1 MADHDHKHDDHSHD
15 GDTYF
20 IDQFCMVGLSGAFGV
35 ICLCMYFWQTGMLN
49 LLLGA
54 QFHLFVLASGFTLVG
69 IALFRGYLLWTTP
82 APAPHAHHHDHAHA
96 GHEHDH
102 ATCGHD
108 HSHENANE
116 HDHATCGHDHSHDHA
131 KHGHSHGDH
140 DASDHDHD
148 WAPWR
153 YVVAMLPI
161 MLFLLGMPNK
171 GPQARAEDV
180 KTQADFTQ
188 EAIEMVRI
196 AASGTDPF
204 VKLGAIGALL
214 DEQEEVKVDMKT
226 LMGWADSE
234 SLRERNAG
242 KMVSVRGQFL
252 MLKGTDRLFSLARFK
267 IGCCA
272 ADAILVSIPMMSR
285 EPISGIA
292 DNDWVK
298 VKGKVD
304 FVPKQGGG
312 GMMTVVTAPRS
323 RYVEKCLPESNPY
336 IQ

>member
-1 MADHDHKHDDHSHD
+1 MAGHDDKHDDHGHDHD

-20 IDQFCMVGLSGAFGV
+20 IDQFCMVGLAGAFGV
-35 ICLCMYFWQTGMLN
+35 ICLCMYFWQVSMLS
-49 LLLGA
+49 LLLGP
-54 QFHLFVLASGFTLVG
+54 QFHPFVLASGVALVG
-69 IALFRGYLLWTTP
+69 IALFRAYLLWTQP
-82 APAPHAHHHDHAHA
+82 APAPHDHGHSHA
-96 GHEHDH
+96 EHDH
-102 ATCGHD
+102 DHSTCGHD
-108 HSHENANE
+108 HAHDHAKE
-116 HDHATCGHDHSHDHA
+116 HDHSTCGHDHSHDHA
-131 KHGHSHGDH
+131 KHSHGDH

-171 GPQARAEDV
+171 GPSARAEDV

-188 EAIEMVRI
+188 EAIERVRVH
-196 AASGTDPF
+196 ALGADPF
-204 VKLGAIGALL
+204 AQLVMVAALL

-226 LMGWADSE
+226 LKAWADSE
-234 SLRERNAG
+234 SQRERNAG
-242 KMVSVRGQFL
+242 KMVSVRGQFIPL
-252 MLKGTDRLFSLARFK
+252 PGSDRLFSVGRYK

-285 EPISGIA
+285 EPITSVVL
-292 DNDWVK
+292 NDWVK

-304 FVPKQGGG
+304 FIPKQGG

-323 RYVEKCLPESNPY
+323 RYIEKCPPESNPY